1 MRRYALVVKQKRVE
15 SYHIVEESEMYKEGR
30 DVLEEEM
37 GKTGESMTRRR
48 RRKAVSERRT
58 LVWKKIFHYYRK

>member
-1 MRRYALVVKQKRVE
+1 MHRCALVAKQERVE
-15 SYHIVEESEMYKEGR
+15 RYHIVDESEMHKEGR

-48 RRKAVSERRT
+48 RRKAISERRT
-58 LVWKKIFHYYRK
+58 LTWKKILHYSRK